1 MKGAVGNIDQSEFF
15 FYRASVVYSDIQNL
29 PDLPPK
35 IKMLRLLNEKGDKND
50 DKCPEKHIS
59 WALIIR

>member
-1 MKGAVGNIDQSEFF
+1 VAKVNLTFSLP
-15 FYRASVVYSDIQNL
+15 YVVLYIEHDIQNL

>member
-1 MKGAVGNIDQSEFF
+1 VAHFESET
-15 FYRASVVYSDIQNL
+15 ALVQDIQNL

-35 IKMLRLLNEKGDKND
+35 IKMIRLLNEKGDKND